1 MSKRCAIV
9 MCLLSVLVLSSAWV
23 IAAGPFIEDIDEED
37 SLCFPVGLFSI
48 GAPAEVEM
56 TRTAVDFPH
65 SRHLTY
71 SCDTCHHKWEYH
83 AILDSCTTS
92 GCHDLTEAPENALKD
107 GNYTEEG
114 IRYYKYAYH
123 EMCRNCHRD
132 INAQNREL
140 VKKAKFTGESVELLR
155 NGPVGCIE
163 CHPEE

>member
-1 MSKRCAIV
+1 

-48 GAPAEVEM
+48 GAPA
-56 TRTAVDFPH
+56 H

-92 GCHDLTEAPENALKD
+92 GCHDLTEAPENAIKD
-107 GNYTEEG
+107 GKYTEEG

-140 VKKAKFTGESVELLR
+140 VKRAKFTGESVELLR